1 VVSVSSAAPAPLVV
15 VSLTLLT
22 LGAFAEQR
30 QDRPLPADAARD
42 HDGRGALAVL
52 RRDGLLFPF
61 ASFDRDSWRVT
72 WPVNLGP
79 HLDIPATEDSIPKG
93 WWGTRSPDQW
103 RAHLTSGD
111 EVFLEL
117 KAPEVFHSFC
127 GPRLGIRTTYRS
139 GQPIPPVRVDP
150 FPKDGLAIS
159 GGVPLEPIES
169 VSGTSAEWPV
179 MAGSLVKEFNRVE
192 EETIKKVRERTG
204 WRHAIP
210 KDKRVALPI
219 RLESWYRSPSGDPG
233 WTVSYVEAVRQY
245 PPGPDDKGCG
255 LETLVSGWLH
265 HRGGT
270 LMEGTELRGKLTYC
284 DRVGATY
291 MLPFGRIRPKD
302 RTYWVF
308 QLSGWESEWY
318 EVVSVRPEKIR
329 YVLEV
334 FAGRTRRCP
343 V

>member
-1 VVSVSSAAPAPLVV
+1 MSVALLAVCL
-15 VSLTLLT
+15 SLLALCAVAQE
-22 LGAFAEQR
+22 GQH
-30 QDRPLPADAARD
+30 RPPPADAVRD

-61 ASFDRDSWRVT
+61 ASFNRDSWRVT
-72 WPVNLGP
+72 WPINLGP
-79 HLDIPATEDSIPKG
+79 HLEIPLTRDAIPKG

-111 EVFLEL
+111 HGDHGDNVVLEL
-117 KAPEVFHSFC
+117 GSPEVFPSFC
-127 GPRLGIRTTYRS
+127 GRRLGVRTTYRS
-139 GQPIPPVRVDP
+139 DQPLPPVRVDP

-169 VSGTSAEWPV
+169 VNRTSPEWPA
-179 MAGSLVKEFNRVE
+179 MAVSLLKEFDRVE
-192 EETIKKVRERTG
+192 ARSIALVRAHTG
-204 WRHAIP
+204 WRHPLPA
-210 KDKRVALPI
+210 DKRRIYPV
-219 RLESWYRSPSGDPG
+219 RLESWYRSPSGEPG
-233 WTVSYVEAVRQY
+233 WTVSYVEAVRPY
-245 PPGPDDKGCG
+245 PPGPEDEGCG

-265 HRGGT
+265 HRDGQ
-270 LMEGTELRGKLTYC
+270 LMEGSQLSAKLTYC

-302 RTYWVF
+302 QMYWVF

-318 EVVSVRPEKIR
+318 EVVSVRPEKVR

-334 FAGRTRRCP
+334 SGAGGRCF
-343 V
+343 